1 MVLHETITL
10 REKDGDSSLHEF
22 QSLDYFPIDGRGFG
36 NEALEHNYLFTTE
49 LHMTFT
55 YRGGEIFSFTGDD
68 DVWVFING
76 QLVIDLGGIHV
87 PMTESV
93 SLGEIESALGI
104 SVGGSYPLDIFHAE
118 RRPFGSNFGFTTSL
132 TLQDSSCAPA
142 PPPGSPPAPP
152 SLPLPPAS
160 SVPTATP
167 PESPTPPASPDLQST
182 NATRDIRGIP
192 RRLVCVIG
200 FRDGGLAS
208 LETFPLP
215 PNDYSAGSVEA
226 VFGNDAHRLVMVSPD
241 TGVTELEVALA
252 AAHAP
257 RHSLNGCEALY
268 FNDSPLGTSGVATL
282 ISALQN
288 GGMPALQAIFL
299 RASQVGDHDLDM
311 LAATL
316 RLGLLARLH
325 KIDLRA
331 NNITAAG
338 ACSLLD
344 SVRRRSPPVE
354 VDLRSTGISIDS
366 SSPELCGEPIP
377 ANVLVADGSM

>member
-1 MVLHETITL
+1 
-10 REKDGDSSLHEF
+10 
-22 QSLDYFPIDGRGFG
+22 
-36 NEALEHNYLFTTE
+36 
-49 LHMTFT
+49 
-55 YRGGEIFSFTGDD
+55 
-68 DVWVFING
+68 
-76 QLVIDLGGIHV
+76 
-87 PMTESV
+87 
-93 SLGEIESALGI
+93 
-104 SVGGSYPLDIFHAE
+104 
-118 RRPFGSNFGFTTSL
+118 
-132 TLQDSSCAPA
+132 
-142 PPPGSPPAPP
+142 
-152 SLPLPPAS
+152 
-160 SVPTATP
+160 
-167 PESPTPPASPDLQST
+167 
-182 NATRDIRGIP
+182 
-192 RRLVCVIG
+192 VCVIG

-215 PNDYSAGSVEA
+215 PNDYSAGEEPAPLHRAALRRAVPHCAAFHHLTVSHHAHPATGSVEA